1 MYDNPHSD
9 SPLAQFL
16 AAELGG
22 ETPAEAGV
30 QLSERAFM
38 GHINLR
44 GEPSDQTF
52 LEIAEDVLGVG
63 LPLEPNTVSEGH
75 DVTLLWLGPNEW
87 LILTSPGGQHE
98 IIPSLRNALGNLFSA
113 VTDVSGGQTII
124 NIQGPHARD
133 VLSKG
138 CTLDL
143 HPRFFGPGQCAQ
155 TNIDKATATI
165 RQLDES
171 PSYHIIVRRSFA
183 DHLASWLKD
192 GAQEYGVVLID
203 QSAE

>member
-1 MYDNPHSD
+1 MYDNPHSN

-44 GEPSDQTF
+44 GESSDQAF
-52 LEIAEDVLGVG
+52 LKTAEDVLGVG
-63 LPLEPNTVSEGH
+63 LPLEPNTVAEGP
-75 DVTLLWLGPNEW
+75 DVTVLWLGPNEW
-87 LILTSPGGQHE
+87 LILTSSDGQYE
-98 IIPSLRNALGNLFSA
+98 TVPALRNALGNLFSA

-124 NIQGPHARD
+124 NIRGPHAGD
-133 VLSKG
+133 VLSKS

-155 TNIDKATATI
+155 TNIAKATATI

-171 PSYHIIVRRSFA
+171 PSYDIIVRRSFA
-183 DHLASWLKD
+183 DHLARWLKD
-192 GAQEYGVVLID
+192 ASQEYGVVLID
-203 QSAE
+203 KSAE